1 MLPNDHPKHFPTA
14 FKGKKKEKKT
24 IAITE
29 VITEGMTAAPLGPLP
44 SLAGV
49 RWALNLT
56 AKNCLEI

>member
-1 MLPNDHPKHFPTA
+1 MTTPNVFPLRL
-14 FKGKKKEKKT
+14 KGKKRKKKT